1 MEFEG
6 GGMTDDTLM
15 TTDPGRETADV
26 YHLRRWLR
34 EREDEINR
42 LRELLDHGV
51 EALRAAGEENER
63 LRVAYEQE
71 RQDCINLTEKVIP
84 NLRAEIERLRGL
96 LREGIGDIWIRN
108 ADGSFT
114 CLYEAI
120 AAWHKRVREALGDA
134 P

>member
-1 MEFEG
+1 MNPDDDLTTVY
-6 GGMTDDTLM
+6 MTGFHKRDD
-15 TTDPGRETADV
+15 EVA
-26 YHLRRWLR
+26 
-34 EREDEINR
+34 
-42 LRELLDHGV
+42 EL
-51 EALRAAGEENER
+51 
-63 LRVAYEQE
+63 
-71 RQDCINLTEKVIP
+71 K
-84 NLRAEIERLRGL
+84 AEIERLREL